1 MNFASWFAK
10 KFRALR
16 LAEGMTQNEFAEVS
30 NIGIATIE
38 RIERGGTVPSMSTC
52 LLIAKALGVR
62 LSDLFDG
69 FL

>member
-1 MNFASWFAK
+1 MDFASWFAK
-10 KFRALR
+10 KFYVLR
-16 LAEGMTQNEFAEVS
+16 QAEGMTQNEFAEAS
-30 NIGIATIE
+30 GIGIATIE
-38 RIERGGTVPSMSTC
+38 RIERGGTVPSISTC